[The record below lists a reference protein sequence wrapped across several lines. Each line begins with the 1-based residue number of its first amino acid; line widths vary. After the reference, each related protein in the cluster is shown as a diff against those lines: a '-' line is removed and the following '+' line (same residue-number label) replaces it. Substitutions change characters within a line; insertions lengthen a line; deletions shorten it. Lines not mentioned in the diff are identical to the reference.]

1 MINSEIQ
8 SWEQR
13 LTKLAYEA
21 LDSHEYPKVINVDKY
36 DLERA
41 YRYCDSLTKIHS
53 HTFHLASSLLPD
65 SKRYAVRALYAFC
78 RISDDLVDLAK
89 KDSQKAIEDWKQGV
103 LSINPPKDDLVA
115 VAWLDTRVKYNIP
128 IRYAE
133 QLIEGVAR
141 DIYINRY
148 NTFDELA
155 EYCYGVA
162 ATVGLMAMHIIGFS
176 GVEAI
181 PYAVKLGVSLQ
192 LNNILRD
199 IGEDWEAG
207 RLYLPLD
214 ELSGFD
220 LSETDI
226 QAGIVDDR
234 WRAFMRYQIDRCRRL
249 YAEALPGIGML
260 DPDGRFA
267 IAAAAELYRAIFD
280 DIEANDYDI
289 FHRRAYVSSFGKMS
303 RLPGIWWRSKTLS
316 YQKLA
321 QKD

>member
-1 MINSEIQ
+1 MQ

-13 LTKLAYEA
+13 LIKLAYEA
-21 LDSHEYPKVINVDKY
+21 MESHRHLEAI
-36 DLERA
+36 DLSNYELEKA

-53 HTFHLASSLLPD
+53 HTFYLASSLLPD
-65 SKRYAVRALYAFC
+65 SKRHAVRALYAFC
-78 RISDDLVDLAK
+78 RISDDLIDLAK
-89 KDSQKAIEDWKQGV
+89 ENPQNTIKAWEQRT
-103 LSINPPKDDLVA
+103 LSTQPPKDDLVA
-115 VAWLDTRVKYNIP
+115 IAWLDTR
-128 IRYAE
+128 IRYKIPLKYTE
-133 QLIEGVAR
+133 QLIKGVSR

-148 NTFDELA
+148 KTFDELT

-176 GVEAI
+176 GLEAI

-199 IGEDWEAG
+199 IGEDWSAG

-214 ELSGFD
+214 ELSDFD
-220 LSETDI
+220 LSESDI

-234 WRAFMRYQIDRCRRL
+234 WRDFMKYQIERCRRL

-267 IAAAAELYRAIFD
+267 IACAAELYRAILY
-280 DIEANDYDI
+280 DIENHDYDV
-289 FHRRAYVSSFGKMS
+289 FHRRAYVNSWGKLS
-303 RLPGIWWRSKTLS
+303 CLPGIWWRSKTLS
-316 YQKLA
+316 YQKPA
-321 QKD
+321 AKK